1 MKWLNKK
8 KPMSEKNVI
17 DYNDDFMRELST
29 WSTTLLRSYMDKLKK
44 EQRPDNKE
52 DKEAIQK
59 IQTIIAYRQNN
70 RPKVVVDNDDCVMS

>member
-1 MKWLNKK
+1 
-8 KPMSEKNVI
+8 MSEKNVI